1 MAMARDRGPAEQ
13 QGDGQPENMNE
24 LRDRSGGS
32 ALAGDGKDD
41 SSPSRSA
48 RARPASRPDGGDAR
62 DSQGDGSALEGDG
75 DEVLDAE

>member
-32 ALAGDGKDD
+32 ALAGKGKDVPPRSASASGRD
-41 SSPSRSA
+41 ASRSA
-48 RARPASRPDGGDAR
+48 GDDSR
-62 DSQGDGSALEGDG
+62 DSQGDGSALEEDG

>member
-32 ALAGDGKDD
+32 ALAGQAKDG
-41 SSPSRSA
+41 PPRSGSA
-48 RARPASRPDGGDAR
+48 SGRDASRATGDESR
-62 DSQGDGSALEGDG
+62 DSQGDGSALEEDG